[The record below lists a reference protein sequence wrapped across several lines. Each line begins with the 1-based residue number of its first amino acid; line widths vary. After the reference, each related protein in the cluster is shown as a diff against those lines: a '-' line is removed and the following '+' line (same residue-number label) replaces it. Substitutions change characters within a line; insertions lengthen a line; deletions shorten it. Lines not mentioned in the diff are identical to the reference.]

1 MMKNTKD
8 FPRLWEEYS
17 WSRAVSLRPLTQ
29 LCLGSPKIV
38 EPKSALV
45 KLVNYLGEENPLRVR
60 RPLANCCESR
70 NLS

>member
-1 MMKNTKD
+1 MMKNVKV

-17 WSRAVSLRPLTQ
+17 WSRAVSLKPLTQ

-45 KLVNYLGEENPLRVR
+45 KLVNYLGGRKTELFRCVVFPS
-60 RPLANCCESR
+60 P
-70 NLS
+70 